1 MTRKNISSGAP
12 LEEPIGYSRA
22 VRVGNIICV
31 SGTAPIAPDGS
42 TAHPND
48 VFGQTKY
55 CIEIIKKAIEEA
67 GGTLEDVTRTRVML
81 KDISRWEEAGK
92 AHGEF
97 FSKIRPACT
106 FVEVK
111 GLVNA
116 DWLVEIEADCLIEGE

>member
-48 VFGQTKY
+48 VYGQTKY

-67 GGTLEDVTRTRVML
+67 GGTLEDVTRTRVMQ
-81 KDISRWEEAGK
+81 
-92 AHGEF
+92 F
-97 FSKIRPACT
+97 
-106 FVEVK
+106 
-111 GLVNA
+111 
-116 DWLVEIEADCLIEGE
+116 

>member
-1 MTRKNISSGAP
+1 MTRKNISLGAP